1 MTIDPSAQILDAI
14 DGALAGMSPED
25 RADALRQCLDDSR
38 STLEHIRDLPPA
50 ERDTAL
56 REMTAEYKRLAAD
69 ITAAGPAALH
79 QFAHQAAHTLRL
91 RGTHGPV
98 LDEQEKTRVAA
109 ALDRAQ
115 RRHKAFRACRHILA
129 GGPVIARGGAHLCIA
144 HPEHGARCQDCHE
157 LHVTTTHDPIEER
170 TCDHCRTVLD
180 EIYPCAAVGPAA
192 FRAVTPNRR
201 TRYVPALLAVVGI
214 GYCEPCRDQRGT
226 SLTNIHQAAPRAAR

>member
-1 MTIDPSAQILDAI
+1 MTAEPSSQVFEALDE
-14 DGALAGMSPED
+14 ALASMSPED
-25 RADALRQCLDDSR
+25 REDAIRQYLHDMR
-38 STLEHIRDLPPA
+38 ENLKHFQAMPPGQRDA
-50 ERDTAL
+50 EL
-56 REMTAEYKRLAAD
+56 REMAAEYKHLAAD

-98 LDEQEKTRVAA
+98 LDEQEKTRVAD

-115 RRHKAFRACRHILA
+115 RRHKAFRACRHVLA

-226 SLTNIHQAAPRAAR
+226 NLVNVRQAAPRDAR